1 MSRRAP
7 SYLLLNGFHIYHLRL
22 PVPKHLQSVI
32 KQREIKRSLRT
43 GNRQEA
49 IRKARILAGKFQ
61 EIFDYMSNKYD
72 KEVEE
77 LLNNPLSAHIK
88 ISMDRKPDG
97 TLSINNLEMDPD
109 KIESEKELFD
119 HAIDK
124 ISQIKSNPIP
134 ERPNVRGIEGQPSSI
149 SLQKLTDEYLQAVSS
164 DIEDEKT
171 LRGYKSHLDTFLE
184 ILGEDVPINRITR
197 KRAREAINILKQL
210 PPNRK
215 KLPAYRDLSIASIIE
230 LKPSNTL
237 ATTTVKL
244 HIERA
249 RALFEFGK
257 KEQLCTFN
265 PFDDL
270 KPKKGRRPDQE
281 RKVFDD
287 EDIRAL
293 FVPEGKR
300 TKIGYPSRLWIP
312 LISAYSGMRLEEIA
326 QLEPSD
332 IQTVDGIPCFDINNS
347 GGKKLKN
354 LSANRVVPIHSNLL
368 AKGFLDFVA
377 NQGTG
382 KIFSELKKGNGK
394 YGHHFSKWFGRYRKT
409 VGINDKG
416 KTFHSFRHNVATQFK
431 HANVDVT
438 KAAAILGHTVDGE
451 TYGRYG
457 KEYPAEQLKVVIEII
472 DYGNAI
478 P

>member
-7 SYLLLNGFHIYHLRL
+7 SYLLLNGFNIYHLRL

-61 EIFDYMSNKYD
+61 EIFDYMSKYD
-72 KEVEE
+72 KEVED

-88 ISMDRKPDG
+88 LSMDKKADG

-109 KIESEKELFD
+109 KIESEKKLFD
-119 HAIDK
+119 HVIDK
-124 ISQIKSNPIP
+124 LNQVKSDPIP
-134 ERPNVRGIEGQPSSI
+134 DRPNVRDIENQPPSI
-149 SLQKLTDEYLQAVSS
+149 SLQKLTDEYFQAVSA
-164 DIEDEKT
+164 DIEDDKT

-184 ILGEDVPINRITR
+184 ILGEEVPINQITR
-197 KRAREAINILKQL
+197 KRAREAIEILKQL

-215 KLPAYRDLSIASIIE
+215 KKPAYKDLSIASIIE

-270 KPKKGRRPDQE
+270 KPKRERRPDQE

-287 EDIRAL
+287 EDIKAL
-293 FVPEGKR
+293 FVPEDKR
-300 TKIGYPSRLWIP
+300 TKDGYPSRLWIP

-326 QLEPSD
+326 QLDSSD
-332 IQTVDGIPCFDINNS
+332 IHTVEGIPCFDINDS

-354 LSANRVVPIHSNLL
+354 LSANRVVPIHSKLL
-368 AKGFLDFVA
+368 AKGFLNFVA
-377 NQGTG
+377 SQGTG
-382 KIFSELKKGNGK
+382 RIFSELRIGNGK
-394 YGHHFSKWFGRYRKT
+394 YGHHFSKWFGRYRNK
-409 VGINDKG
+409 VGISEKG
-416 KTFHSFRHNVATQFK
+416 KTFHSFRHNVATQLK
-431 HANVDVT
+431 HADVDVT
-438 KAAAILGHTVDGE
+438 KAASVLGHTVNGQS
-451 TYGRYG
+451 YGRYG
-457 KEYPAEQLKVVIEII
+457 KGYTVEQLKAVIEII
-472 DYGNAI
+472 DYGSCI
-478 P
+478 L